1 MSDRREPLAYRP
13 CVGVMLL
20 NRDGRAFVGERIDT
34 RGTDWWQMP
43 QGGVDKGE
51 DLDEAAYRELAEETG
66 VTRDLVRL
74 RARTHEPVRY
84 DLPAELIGTLWGGK
98 YCGQEQYWY
107 LLDFLGEDADID
119 LEAHDPPE
127 FCAWK
132 WVDPGQLPELI
143 IPFKREV
150 YRAILDEF
158 APLIRR

>member
-1 MSDRREPLAYRP
+1 MNDRREPLAYRP

-20 NRDGRAFVGERIDT
+20 NPDRRVFVGKRIDT
-34 RGTDWWQMP
+34 RESDWWQMP

-84 DLPAELIGTLWGGK
+84 DLPDELIGTLWGGK
-98 YCGQEQYWY
+98 YRGQEQYWY
-107 LLDFLGEDADID
+107 LLDFLGVDADIH

-127 FCAWK
+127 FCEWQ
-132 WVDPGQLPELI
+132 WIDPLDLPRLI

-150 YRAILDEF
+150 YQAILDEF
-158 APLIRR
+158 APLIRL